1 MRGLS
6 VGADDLTDAPNFGT
20 KFGRQRPCLRY
31 GVPLP
36 RPPQGDNHPMSV
48 QNYRAVNNLVFRKA
62 KGPESAQDTPLR
74 AFVPVLTSFVMESPV
89 TRDGFQRKG
98 RCPSFGRFKVGLGG
112 KSKSLPEFFFGGL
125 GVYSFNLKRIHPQMP
140 PSILGTPG
148 WSTGRGTPSRRALRS
163 AAGAGVPRGLTLPV
177 L

>member
-1 MRGLS
+1 
-6 VGADDLTDAPNFGT
+6 
-20 KFGRQRPCLRY
+20 
-31 GVPLP
+31 
-36 RPPQGDNHPMSV
+36 MSV

-112 KSKSLPEFFFGGL
+112 KSKSLPEFFFGIVKGD
-125 GVYSFNLKRIHPQMP
+125 SFNSERIPLDRQ
-140 PSILGTPG
+140 
-148 WSTGRGTPSRRALRS
+148 RAP
-163 AAGAGVPRGLTLPV
+163 AC
-177 L
+177 